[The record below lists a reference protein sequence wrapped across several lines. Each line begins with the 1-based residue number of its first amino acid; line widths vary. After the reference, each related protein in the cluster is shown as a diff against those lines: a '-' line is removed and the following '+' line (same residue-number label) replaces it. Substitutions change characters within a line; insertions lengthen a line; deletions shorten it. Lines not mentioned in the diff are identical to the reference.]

1 MNTTTIMFYRL
12 PHWIVGFF
20 TTLTICAQIPAGYY
34 STANNLSGDDL
45 RNALKTIVSTNHVR
59 ISYSAVWT
67 AYQATDTRPV
77 PNNQIIWDMYSDIP
91 SGTPIYSFTVG
102 INQCGTAS
110 AEGHCY
116 SREHSFPSSWWGG
129 SSSSTAFQYT
139 DLHHLFPADQYVNL
153 KKSNF
158 PIGNVSLTSS
168 PWVSSN
174 GSMVGTCAEIE
185 YSGKVFEPI
194 DEYKGDFARAYFY
207 MITRYKDLIPTW
219 TQNFPTQ
226 ALAQITE
233 GDNFKTWYVNML
245 LQWHLNDPVSLKE
258 INRNNAI
265 YYNTNQANRN
275 PYVDH
280 PEFVLAVWG
289 NMNFIVPVP
298 TALDAHNVLWND
310 FTAKWELDDTEN
322 VDGFYLDVSTKSSFN
337 QVIPNTPTDLFFSE
351 YVEGTSN
358 NKYLE
363 IYNGTENIINLSNYQ
378 IQLYSNG
385 ATNPTTTNTL
395 NGLLA
400 PQETI
405 VFKNSAA
412 SIFTGESINAS
423 TINFNGNDAIALFKI
438 STNSFVDIFGNI
450 GENPGIAWTAGNHT
464 TSGRTLIRTASVKQ
478 GITQNPN
485 SGFPTL
491 ATEWEVY
498 PIDYIDNLGEHA
510 FATEIVI
517 PDLLS
522 NYDNVLI
529 NSVNTTLWNVTGL
542 NMDTNYYYRV
552 RAKSGNLKS
561 ANSNVKSLKTRKG
574 AIWTSNGWLN
584 NMTPD
589 INTDA
594 IIDFNY
600 QTSQQGTFLSKSIW
614 VRNGVF
620 KISENTSITVEE
632 NINNFGIA
640 NQIIIE
646 NNASILQTQNTTNN
660 GEVTIKRNSSELK
673 RFDYTLWSAPVNS
686 QNLKDFSPLTLNN
699 RFYTYNPQ
707 TNLYSSIDP
716 LVNDFQSARGY
727 LIRMPDN
734 HPTTPLKW
742 DGIFTGTINNG
753 DYQIFL
759 PSVSSTFGYHLV
771 GNPYPSPIHA
781 KSFVMNNP
789 NINGVLYFYR
799 KTDNPNQAT
808 NPTPSYCTWSAA
820 GGNNGTFVSNGE
832 AQVFDPLG
840 IIQVGQGFFV
850 QTLSAGG
857 VLNFTNNTRIS
868 NFNNQFFKSNP
879 LTTTTNY
886 SRIWL
891 NLIGS
896 EGRFSQMAVG
906 YFDNGTNN
914 FDPEVDALYFNDG
927 DTGISSIVED
937 KFLTIQARDLNFSTN
952 DTFPLHI
959 KIGQEGTYQITID
972 QLDGIFNNGN
982 TPVYLEDL
990 FTQTIHL
997 LNNGAYSFYA
1007 SSGNFSNRF
1016 VLKFNNTPLNNS
1028 SELINSLIAF
1038 YKNNK
1043 IHLQLP
1049 KNSNYQVSLFDLSGR
1064 VMNQW
1069 SVSNERIFSIDIPN
1083 LTPQIYLL
1091 HVMDGNGKFFQQK
1104 LQVQP

>member
-1 MNTTTIMFYRL
+1 MLYRL
-12 PHWIVGFF
+12 PHWLIGLF
-20 TTLTICAQIPAGYY
+20 LTITIYAQIPAGYY
-34 STANNLSGDDL
+34 NATNNLSGDDL
-45 RNALKTIVSTNHVR
+45 RNSLKTIISTNHVR

-67 AYQATDTRPV
+67 AYQVTDTRPA

-102 INQCGTAS
+102 VNQCGTAS
-110 AEGHCY
+110 EEGDCY

-129 SSSSTAFQYT
+129 SSSTTAFQYT

-158 PIGNVSLTSS
+158 PIGNVSLTSN
-168 PWVSSN
+168 PWVSTN

-207 MITRYKDLIPTW
+207 MITRYKELIPTW
-219 TQNFPTQ
+219 IQNFPTQ

-275 PYVDH
+275 PYIDH
-280 PEFVLAVWG
+280 PEFALAIWG
-289 NMNFIVPVP
+289 NMNFTVPIP
-298 TALDAHNVLWND
+298 NALDAHNVLWND
-310 FTAKWELDDTEN
+310 FTANWELDDTEN
-322 VDGFYLDVSTKSSFN
+322 VDGYFLDVSTKSSFN
-337 QVIPNTPTDLFFSE
+337 QVIPNTPIDLFFSE
-351 YVEGTSN
+351 YVEGSSN
-358 NKYLE
+358 NKYIE
-363 IYNGTENIINLSNYQ
+363 IYNGTENTINLNDYQ
-378 IQLYSNG
+378 IQLFSNG
-385 ATNPTTTNTL
+385 SVTPTTINTL
-395 NGLLA
+395 SGNLP
-400 PQETI
+400 PQETLI
-405 VFKNSAA
+405 LKNSLAT
-412 SIFTGESINAS
+412 IFNGESITAS
-423 TINFNGNDAIALFKI
+423 AINFNGNDAIALFKI
-438 STNSFVDIFGNI
+438 STNSFVDIFGRI
-450 GENPGIAWTAGNHT
+450 GEDPGSAWTAGNHT
-464 TSGRTLIRTASVKQ
+464 TADRTLIRKSSIKQ
-478 GITQNPN
+478 GITQNPS
-485 SGFPTL
+485 SGFPSL

-498 PIDYIDNLGEHA
+498 PLEYVDNLGEHA

-517 PDLLS
+517 PDLLT

-529 NSVNTTLWNVTGL
+529 NNVNTTQWNVTGL
-542 NMDTNYYYRV
+542 NMDTDYYYRV
-552 RAKSGNLKS
+552 RAKAGNLKS
-561 ANSNVKSLKTRKG
+561 ANSNVISLKTRKG
-574 AIWTSNGWLN
+574 AFWTSNGWLN
-584 NMTPD
+584 NITPD

-600 QTSQQGTFLSKSIW
+600 ESFTQGTFTAKSLWI
-614 VRNGVF
+614 RNGDF
-620 KISENTSITVEE
+620 KISGDTSITIDE
-632 NINNFGIA
+632 NIINLGMP
-640 NQIIIE
+640 NQLIVE
-646 NNASILQTQNTTNN
+646 NNGIILQNQNSINL
-660 GEVTIKRNSSELK
+660 GEAIIKRESSELK
-673 RFDYTLWSAPVNS
+673 KYDYTLWSSPVEF
-686 QNLKDFSPLTLNN
+686 QNLKDFSPLTLEN
-699 RFYTYNPQ
+699 RFYIYNTQ
-707 TNLYSSIDP
+707 TNFFNTINP
-716 LVNDFQSARGY
+716 LTNHFASAKGY
-727 LIRMPDN
+727 LIRMPNN

-742 DGIFTGTINNG
+742 NGVFTGTINNG
-753 DYQIFL
+753 DYQVIL
-759 PSVSSTFGYHLV
+759 PSVSNTFGYHLV

-781 KSFVMNNP
+781 KTLVQNNP
-789 NINGVLYFYR
+789 AITGVLYFYR
-799 KTDNPNQAT
+799 KTNNPNQAT

-820 GGNNGTFVSNGE
+820 GGTNGTFVNNGQ

-857 VLNFTNNTRIS
+857 VLNFTNNVRIS

-879 LTTTTNY
+879 LNTTTNY

-896 EGRFSQMAVG
+896 EGRFSQMAIG

-927 DTGISSIVED
+927 DTGISSILED

-982 TPVYLEDL
+982 TPIYLEDL

-997 LNNGAYSFYA
+997 LNSGAYSFFS

-1028 SELINSLIAF
+1028 FESINSLLAL
-1038 YKNNK
+1038 YKNGK

-1049 KNSNYQVSLFDLSGR
+1049 EISNYQVSLFDLSGR
-1064 VMNQW
+1064 MMNQW
-1069 SVSNERIFSIDIPN
+1069 SVSNERIFSVDIPN
-1083 LTPQIYLL
+1083 LNPKIYLL
-1091 HVMDGNGKFFQQK
+1091 HVMDSNGKLFQQK

>member
-1 MNTTTIMFYRL
+1 
-12 PHWIVGFF
+12 
-20 TTLTICAQIPAGYY
+20 
-34 STANNLSGDDL
+34 
-45 RNALKTIVSTNHVR
+45 
-59 ISYSAVWT
+59 
-67 AYQATDTRPV
+67 
-77 PNNQIIWDMYSDIP
+77 
-91 SGTPIYSFTVG
+91 
-102 INQCGTAS
+102 
-110 AEGHCY
+110 
-116 SREHSFPSSWWGG
+116 
-129 SSSSTAFQYT
+129 
-139 DLHHLFPADQYVNL
+139 
-153 KKSNF
+153 
-158 PIGNVSLTSS
+158 
-168 PWVSSN
+168 
-174 GSMVGTCAEIE
+174 
-185 YSGKVFEPI
+185 
-194 DEYKGDFARAYFY
+194 
-207 MITRYKDLIPTW
+207 
-219 TQNFPTQ
+219 
-226 ALAQITE
+226 
-233 GDNFKTWYVNML
+233 ML
-245 LQWHLNDPVSLKE
+245 LQWHLSDPVSLKE

-289 NMNFIVPVP
+289 SMNFIVPVP
-298 TALDAHNVLWND
+298 TALDAHKVLWND
-310 FTAKWELDDTEN
+310 FTANWELDDTEN
-322 VDGFYLDVSTKSSFN
+322 IDGFYLDVSTKSSFN

-351 YVEGTSN
+351 YVEGSSN

-385 ATNPTTTNTL
+385 ATSPTTTNTL
-395 NGLLA
+395 SGLLA

-405 VFKNSAA
+405 VLKNSSAT
-412 SIFTGESINAS
+412 IFTGESFNAS
-423 TINFNGNDAIALFKI
+423 SINFNGNDAIALFKI
-438 STNSFVDIFGNI
+438 STNSFVDIFGRI
-450 GENPGIAWTAGNHT
+450 GEDPGTAWTAGNHT
-464 TSGRTLIRTASVKQ
+464 TIDRTLIRTASVKQ
-478 GITQNPN
+478 GITQNPS

-498 PIDYIDNLGEHA
+498 PIDYVDNLGEHA

-517 PDLLS
+517 PDFLP
-522 NYDNVLI
+522 NYENVLV
-529 NSVNTTLWNVTGL
+529 NSVNTTQWNVTGL
-542 NMDTNYYYRV
+542 NMDTDYYYRV

-561 ANSNVKSLKTRKG
+561 VNSNVKLLKTRKG
-574 AIWTSNGWLN
+574 AFWTSNGWLN
-584 NMTPD
+584 NITPD
-589 INTDA
+589 LNTDA
-594 IIDFNY
+594 VIDFDY
-600 QTSQQGTFLSKSIW
+600 QTSQQGTFLSKSVW
-614 VRNGVF
+614 VRNGIF
-620 KISENTSITVEE
+620 KVSENNSITVEE
-632 NINNFGIA
+632 NINNLGNA
-640 NQIIIE
+640 NQFLVE
-646 NNASILQTQNTTNN
+646 NNASIIQNQQMNN
-660 GEVTIKRNSSELK
+660 LGLATIQRNSSLLK
-673 RFDYTLWSAPVNS
+673 RLDYTLWASPIAN

-699 RFYTYNPQ
+699 RFYSYNPQ
-707 TNLYSSIDP
+707 TNLYFSVDP
-716 LVNDFQSARGY
+716 LTTNFQTGKGY
-727 LIRMPDN
+727 SIRMPDN
-734 HPTTPLKW
+734 HPTVSSVW
-742 DGIFTGTINNG
+742 QGQFTGTPNNG
-753 DYQIFL
+753 NYSVSL
-759 PSVSSTFGYHLV
+759 PSVAGSYGYHLV

-781 KSFVMNNP
+781 KTLVQNNSD
-789 NINGVLYFYR
+789 ITGVLYFYR
-799 KTDNPNQAT
+799 KTNNINQTT

-820 GGNNGTFVSNGE
+820 GGTNGTFVSNGQ

-857 VLNFTNNTRIS
+857 VLNFTNNVRIS
-868 NFNNQFFKSNP
+868 NFNNQFFKSNS
-879 LTTTTNY
+879 LNTTTTNY

-927 DTGISSIVED
+927 DTGISSILED

-997 LNNGAYSFYA
+997 LNSGAYTFYS

-1028 SELINSLIAF
+1028 SESINSLIAF

-1049 KNSNYQVSLFDLSGR
+1049 EISNYQLSLFDLSGR
-1064 VMNQW
+1064 MMNQW

-1091 HVMDGNGKFFQQK
+1091 HVMDGNGKLFQQK

>member
-1 MNTTTIMFYRL
+1 MLYRL
-12 PHWIVGFF
+12 PHWLIGLF
-20 TTLTICAQIPAGYY
+20 LTITIYAQIPAGYY
-34 STANNLSGDDL
+34 NATNNLSGDDL
-45 RNALKTIVSTNHVR
+45 RNSLKTIISTNHVR

-67 AYQATDTRPV
+67 AYQVTDTRPA

-102 INQCGTAS
+102 VNQCGTAS
-110 AEGHCY
+110 EEGDCY

-129 SSSSTAFQYT
+129 SSSTTAFQYT

-158 PIGNVSLTSS
+158 PIGNVSLTSN
-168 PWVSSN
+168 PWVSTN

-207 MITRYKDLIPTW
+207 MITRYKELIPTW
-219 TQNFPTQ
+219 IQNFPTQ

-275 PYVDH
+275 PYIDH
-280 PEFVLAVWG
+280 PEFALAIWG
-289 NMNFIVPVP
+289 NMNFTVPIP
-298 TALDAHNVLWND
+298 NALDAHNVLWND
-310 FTAKWELDDTEN
+310 FTANWELDDTEN
-322 VDGFYLDVSTKSSFN
+322 VDGYFLDVSTKSSFN
-337 QVIPNTPTDLFFSE
+337 QVIPNTPIDLFFSE
-351 YVEGTSN
+351 YVEGSSN
-358 NKYLE
+358 NKYIE
-363 IYNGTENIINLSNYQ
+363 IYNGTENTINLNDYQ
-378 IQLYSNG
+378 IQLFSNG
-385 ATNPTTTNTL
+385 SVTPTTINTL
-395 NGLLA
+395 SGNLP
-400 PQETI
+400 PQETLI
-405 VFKNSAA
+405 LKNSLAT
-412 SIFTGESINAS
+412 IFNGESITAS
-423 TINFNGNDAIALFKI
+423 AINFNGNDAIALFKI
-438 STNSFVDIFGNI
+438 STNSFVDIFGRI
-450 GENPGIAWTAGNHT
+450 GEDPGSAWTAGNHT
-464 TSGRTLIRTASVKQ
+464 TADRTLIRKSSIKQ
-478 GITQNPN
+478 GITQNPS
-485 SGFPTL
+485 SGFPSL

-498 PIDYIDNLGEHA
+498 PLEYVDNLGEHA

-517 PDLLS
+517 PDLLT

-529 NSVNTTLWNVTGL
+529 NNVNTTQWNVTGL
-542 NMDTNYYYRV
+542 NMDTDYYYRV
-552 RAKSGNLKS
+552 RAKAGNLKS
-561 ANSNVKSLKTRKG
+561 ANSNVISLKTRKG
-574 AIWTSNGWLN
+574 AFWTSNGWLN
-584 NMTPD
+584 NITPD

-600 QTSQQGTFLSKSIW
+600 ESFTQGTFTAKSLWI
-614 VRNGVF
+614 RNGDF
-620 KISENTSITVEE
+620 KISGDTSITIDE
-632 NINNFGIA
+632 NIINLGMP
-640 NQIIIE
+640 NQLIVE
-646 NNASILQTQNTTNN
+646 NNGIILQNQNSINL
-660 GEVTIKRNSSELK
+660 GEAIIKRESSELK
-673 RFDYTLWSAPVNS
+673 KYDYTLWSSPVEF
-686 QNLKDFSPLTLNN
+686 QNLKDFSPLTLEN
-699 RFYTYNPQ
+699 RFYIYNTQ
-707 TNLYSSIDP
+707 TNFFNTINP
-716 LVNDFQSARGY
+716 LTNHFASAKGY
-727 LIRMPDN
+727 LIRMPNN

-742 DGIFTGTINNG
+742 NGVFTGTINNG
-753 DYQIFL
+753 DYQVIL
-759 PSVSSTFGYHLV
+759 PSVSNTFGYHLV

-781 KSFVMNNP
+781 KTLVQNNP
-789 NINGVLYFYR
+789 AITGVLYFYR
-799 KTDNPNQAT
+799 KTNNPNQAT

-820 GGNNGTFVSNGE
+820 GGTNGTFVNNGQ

-857 VLNFTNNTRIS
+857 VLNFTNNVRIS

-879 LTTTTNY
+879 LNTTTNY

-896 EGRFSQMAVG
+896 EDRFSQMAIG

-927 DTGISSIVED
+927 DTGISSILED

-982 TPVYLEDL
+982 TPIYLEDL

-997 LNNGAYSFYA
+997 LNSGAYSFFS

-1028 SELINSLIAF
+1028 FESINSLLAL
-1038 YKNNK
+1038 YKDGK

-1049 KNSNYQVSLFDLSGR
+1049 EISNYQVSLFDLSGR
-1064 VMNQW
+1064 MMNQW
-1069 SVSNERIFSIDIPN
+1069 SVSNERIFSVDIPN
-1083 LTPQIYLL
+1083 LNPKIYLL
-1091 HVMDGNGKFFQQK
+1091 HVMDSNGKLFQQK